1 MKLLGNRVWIKPE
14 VVTQKGSIILSRG
27 SLDMPNIGTVT
38 HIGTDAEVEFKIGDR
53 VIFNKNLQQM
63 QEDWSRT
70 EVKGGD
76 VLAVLEK

>member
-27 SLDMPNIGTVT
+27 SLDMPNTGVVT
-38 HIGTDAEVEFKIGDR
+38 HIGTGARVDFSVGDR

-63 QEDWSRT
+63 EEDWSKT